1 MKKNATKNDQLA
13 YIKATLTEKEYDNL
27 LQAARHAN
35 SREITDGFSA
45 SAARREYNK
54 VLSLLAF
61 LIEHKDSYVRGTAK
75 NILARAKKNSQK
87 GLFDHE
93 GKTVFL
99 ID

>member
-1 MKKNATKNDQLA
+1 MKKKVQLTH
-13 YIKATLTEKEYDNL
+13 IKAALTEEEYSNM

-75 NILARAKKNSQK
+75 NILAMAKKNSQK